1 MSQETTD
8 LQETLESILAD
19 DGEEGV
25 PAAPETRSSWEIAGF
40 GGLEAFVCERLEA
53 LPNQPIV
60 NGTVKANVEKIMSA
74 EKVEDLSDIS
84 TGTLE
89 TIVEE
94 LRRSVNG
101 HLGRLDDFAPRVA
114 RAMPIERESDFI

>member
-1 MSQETTD
+1 MSQEATD
-8 LQETLESILAD
+8 LQVSLESLLTD
-19 DGEEGV
+19 DGEETV
-25 PAAPETRSSWEIAGF
+25 PTPETRSSWEIAGF

-60 NGTVKANVEKIMSA
+60 NASVKANVDRIMSA

-94 LRRSVNG
+94 LRRSVNS
-101 HLGRLDDFAPRVA
+101 HLGRLDDFAPRVG